1 MSLLRSISIKAKLIT
16 LVAVLSFIALGL
28 GIYGLSGIKATEEGL
43 QTVYNDRVIP
53 LEQLKQVSDLYA
65 VNIVDTSHKVRAG
78 TMNYSEGS
86 KSISDALSQI
96 DVVWKAYTGTFL
108 TDEEKALV
116 AEVESFK
123 GTATAAANNLKALMD
138 QSNQSGLE
146 SYIST
151 KMYPEIDPLTAKL
164 SELVSLQLHV
174 AAEEY
179 NAAVIK
185 YQQTRTVMIVVLV
198 VSIIVG
204 ILFAVATI
212 VIINHQ
218 IKLIKESVKK
228 DEKGKV
234 SIKHIEVVNKDE
246 LGMLADTLNVM
257 TSQVRT
263 FIENTH
269 GSAQEI
275 AKASFALTENS
286 QLTSEAA
293 NEISKAIEEIA
304 RGAADQ
310 ARETEA
316 GAREIDYMASSV
328 STALEQVQRL
338 NQATNQVDAL
348 KQEGIEI
355 LIGLVAQ
362 TKRSDEAIRSV
373 SEVIHATDQSA
384 GKIEAASQMIK
395 SISDQTNLLALNAAI
410 EAARAGEAG
419 RGFAVVAE
427 EIRKLAEQSNSFT
440 DEIAKIIIDLA
451 TKTEAAVTEM
461 DELLVIIK
469 EQISS
474 VDATS
479 AKYSGISNAIDDVKS
494 ELGHMNRSLSDMEAK
509 NTNLIEAFTNL
520 SAISEENAAGAE
532 QSTASIEEQTAS
544 IGELA
549 DSTQRLADL
558 AEDLEVAISGFE
570 L

>member
-86 KSISDALSQI
+86 KSISDALNQI

-338 NQATNQVDAL
+338 NQATNQVDTL

-355 LIGLVAQ
+355 LTGLVAQ

>member
-179 NAAVIK
+179 NAAVVK

-304 RGAADQ
+304 KGAADQ

-338 NQATNQVDAL
+338 NQATNQVDTL

-355 LIGLVAQ
+355 LTGLVAQ